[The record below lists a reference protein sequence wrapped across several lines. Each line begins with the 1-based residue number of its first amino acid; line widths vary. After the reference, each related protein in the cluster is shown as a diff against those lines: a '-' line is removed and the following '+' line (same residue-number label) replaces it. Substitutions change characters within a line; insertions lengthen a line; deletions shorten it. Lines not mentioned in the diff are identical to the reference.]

1 MNIIVQKYGG
11 SSVKNKTSL
20 KNICK
25 RVKSYLKNNN
35 TKLVII
41 VSAQGKKTDELI
53 KLSKSYSSSID
64 LKSLDF
70 LLCTGEMQ
78 TAALLSMM
86 LNESNI
92 KAVPLTG
99 WQAGIITDS
108 NFGEAKILNIFSE
121 NILRNLEKY
130 SVVIVTG
137 FQGNDKFGNITTL
150 GRGGSDLSATAI
162 ASKLNATSCE
172 IYSDI
177 NGIFTTDP
185 NVEATA
191 KMLKNISYDEM
202 IEAASSGAKVMHNR
216 SVLVAKKYNLQIQ
229 VSNSKFL
236 EGSIESGTKISNDTT
251 QNDIIEDNK
260 VKLIT
265 KKDNLT
271 QVSIIGEMIMS
282 NINIINK
289 IYQTADLLN
298 VKIYMITFSELAI
311 HIITDTSSSE
321 KFITSLHKKI
331 ITET

>member
-25 RVKSYLKNNN
+25 RAKSYLKNNN

-121 NILRNLEKY
+121 NILRNL
-130 SVVIVTG
+130 
-137 FQGNDKFGNITTL
+137 
-150 GRGGSDLSATAI
+150 
-162 ASKLNATSCE
+162 
-172 IYSDI
+172 
-177 NGIFTTDP
+177 
-185 NVEATA
+185 
-191 KMLKNISYDEM
+191 
-202 IEAASSGAKVMHNR
+202 
-216 SVLVAKKYNLQIQ
+216 
-229 VSNSKFL
+229 
-236 EGSIESGTKISNDTT
+236 
-251 QNDIIEDNK
+251 
-260 VKLIT
+260 
-265 KKDNLT
+265 
-271 QVSIIGEMIMS
+271 
-282 NINIINK
+282 
-289 IYQTADLLN
+289 
-298 VKIYMITFSELAI
+298 
-311 HIITDTSSSE
+311 
-321 KFITSLHKKI
+321 
-331 ITET
+331 